1 MEFLDHR
8 DLKYKKVS
16 KRQSIV
22 IGKIESILIE
32 FKVFYILKLEYSK
45 WYCTIYDVLISDN
58 ALE

>member
-1 MEFLDHR
+1 MEFLDHW

-16 KRQSIV
+16 EKQSIV

-45 WYCTIYDVLISDN
+45 
-58 ALE
+58 